1 MPHRLR
7 QWVIV
12 GLLALAGVVVLVA
25 ASLPY
30 LPLIHGTTAAE
41 VVRLAAWL
49 AVRPGTR
56 VADVGAGDGAFAG
69 ALARH
74 VGSSGHVYATELDAQ
89 RLADI
94 RRAVTVAK
102 LSNVTVIEGA
112 VSHTNLPDACCDALF
127 SRFVYHHLT
136 DATAINAGPLSSSS
150 SGWPPADH
158 RLRTGRN
165 HQLDQS
171 AGDRGSSRRPW
182 HAEGDRDPGG
192 DGCRLPGD
200 ARARVMA
207 RSDLRGAV
215 QASLT
220 WMVLSQIVRD
230 DGECLARLGIRQP
243 ENGTVRQ
250 GQLHGAKKEG
260 YPDSESDHR
269 PDAWVGS
276 VGVYLSVE
284 SVQASMISCHRA
296 A

>member
-136 DATAINAGPLSSSS
+136 DATAINADLFRVLRPGGRLLIIDFEPGGIINWISRPETADRHGGHGTPKETVIQEVTGAGFQVMRGPESWR
-150 SGWPPADH
+150 G
-158 RLRTGRN
+158 RTYAV
-165 HQLDQS
+165 LF
-171 AGDRGSSRRPW
+171 RRP
-182 HAEGDRDPGG
+182 
-192 DGCRLPGD
+192 
-200 ARARVMA
+200 
-207 RSDLRGAV
+207 
-215 QASLT
+215 
-220 WMVLSQIVRD
+220 
-230 DGECLARLGIRQP
+230 
-243 ENGTVRQ
+243 
-250 GQLHGAKKEG
+250 
-260 YPDSESDHR
+260 
-269 PDAWVGS
+269 
-276 VGVYLSVE
+276 
-284 SVQASMISCHRA
+284 
-296 A
+296 